1 MADNIVKIKGSAAEK
16 KNLSGEQKLGEFLG
30 KNFKVLVGVLCAVI
44 AAIVAYVV
52 WFNVSNSIV
61 RKNLDKIEVVE
72 YSFTKDASFID
83 DSELSSRQ
91 EKALSN
97 LTPYLNKGGIVGA
110 RANMLAADIYGQKK
124 DWQACKDAWLKA
136 ASKRKGTYI
145 ESLCNFNAA
154 AAYEELGQSQE
165 ALALYE
171 KVSADK
177 NFVDRSRAYFN
188 AARLKEAAGDYEG
201 AKVFYKAIGELGYS
215 NDSWNDLAKTRL
227 IDLEN
232 QGKIK

>member
-188 AARLKEAAGDYEG
+188 AARLKEVAGDYES

>member
-136 ASKRKGTYI
+136 ASKRKGTYL
-145 ESLCNFNAA
+145 ESLCSFNAA

-177 NFVDRSRAYFN
+177 GFVDRSRAYFN
-188 AARLKEAAGDYEG
+188 AGRLKEAAGDFEG
-201 AKVFYKAIGELGYS
+201 AKVSYQAIGELGNA

>member
-1 MADNIVKIKGSAAEK
+1 MADNIVKIKGAAEK
-16 KNLSGEQKLGEFLG
+16 KNISGEQKLGEFLG
-30 KNFKVLVGVLCAVI
+30 KNFKVLAAVLCAVI
-44 AAIVAYVV
+44 AAIAAYVI
-52 WFNVSNSIV
+52 WFNASTSMA
-61 RKNLDKIEVVE
+61 RKGLDKIEVIE
-72 YSFTKDASFID
+72 YSFTKDATFID
-83 DSELSSRQ
+83 DNELSSRQ
-91 EKALSN
+91 ESALTA

-124 DWQACKDAWLKA
+124 DWQASKDAWLKA

-177 NFVDRSRAYFN
+177 KFVDRSRAYFN
-188 AARLKEAAGDYEG
+188 AGRLKEAAGDYEG

-232 QGKIK
+232 QGKKK